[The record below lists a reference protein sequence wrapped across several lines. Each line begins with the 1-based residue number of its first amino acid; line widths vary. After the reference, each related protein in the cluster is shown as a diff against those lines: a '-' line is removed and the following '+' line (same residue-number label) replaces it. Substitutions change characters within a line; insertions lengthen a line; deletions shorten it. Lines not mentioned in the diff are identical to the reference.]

1 MFGMLLTLWS
11 LPEELDAA
19 QLQYALL
26 DIKEGIHTT
35 DKNKIKDTT
44 KRHTG
49 RTDLELVLLSVDDD
63 CSDLLVHKD
72 EDGAEQGRKC
82 RHQHCPPGI
91 FS

>member
-1 MFGMLLTLWS
+1 MFGMLLNLWS

-26 DIKEGIHTT
+26 DIKEGTHTS
-35 DKNKIKDTT
+35 DKNI

-49 RTDLELVLLSVDDD
+49 RSDLELVLLSVDDD

-82 RHQHCPPGI
+82 RHQQCPPGI
-91 FS
+91 VS